1 MKKVYNYKSKKY
13 ILANSKKLPVW
24 QWGKRL
30 NIYKKRKQNLETIMK
45 KIPNNPYFEMN
56 KRQQKKVVD
65 EIYNINDFLNEIYLT
80 VFEKKLSKKKII
92 NYLTNIKDESGNH
105 FVDNQ
110 HANDFYYSLTQI
122 KSLYQQAKK
131 KYNKKTRN
139 KSLKNKKKVKRKSVK
154 KGGASTTRK
163 YQLPDSEVTLMDVIF
178 HPLWILEKKIGL
190 IVELPLDFIGIMS
203 DNIALMS
210 RIYFQVSGFALD
222 NTKDIL
228 SMTAAGLFTT
238 PLLKIIIGGK
248 FVISQFISYFLRISS
263 LALMYN
269 RKQYELFFY
278 SFIGLFPNSQNLLEI
293 YKRHTYNLSKYSKR
307 VEEMTYPIHQFL
319 DDTLEDLE
327 KIEQLNSRKI
337 AKIENPV
344 SSFQNPLHNL
354 SDQYKKAMYNV
365 DDSKNNINLLLENFK
380 QMMTPIIESLEDVRK
395 INGEDI
401 PTEDFVKREM

>member
-13 ILANSKKLPVW
+13 ILANSKQLPVW

-30 NIYKKRKQNLETIMK
+30 KIYKKRKKNVETIMK
-45 KIPNNPYFEMN
+45 KIPNNPYFKMN
-56 KRQQKKVVD
+56 KKQQQKVVD

-80 VFEKKLSKKKII
+80 VFEKNLTKKKII
-92 NYLTNIKDESGNH
+92 DYLTNIKDESGKY

-110 HANDFYYSLTQI
+110 HANDFYYSLKNI

-131 KYNKKTRN
+131 KYKKKPKN
-139 KSLKNKKKVKRKSVK
+139 KSLKNKKKVKKKSIK
-154 KGGASTTRK
+154 KGGASATRK
-163 YQLPDSEVTLMDVIF
+163 YQLAVSEVTLMDVIF

-319 DDTLEDLE
+319 DDTLEDLN
-327 KIEQLNSRKI
+327 KIEKLNSKEI
-337 AKIENPV
+337 AKNENPV
-344 SSFQNPLHNL
+344 SYSQNPLHNL
-354 SDQYKKAMYNV
+354 SDQYKKAMYGV
-365 DDSKNNINLLLENFK
+365 DDSKNNINLLLDSFK
-380 QMMTPIIESLEDVRK
+380 KMMTPIIESLDDVK
-395 INGEDI
+395 KVNDNDVL
-401 PTEDFVKREM
+401 TKSFVNQKN

>member
-1 MKKVYNYKSKKY
+1 MKKVYDYKSKKY
-13 ILANSKKLPVW
+13 MLVNSKQLPVW

-30 NIYKKRKQNLETIMK
+30 NIYKKRKKNVETIMK

-56 KRQQKKVVD
+56 KKQRKKVVD

-80 VFEKKLSKKKII
+80 VFEKNLSKKKII
-92 NYLTNIKDESGNH
+92 DYLTNIKDERGKY
-105 FVDNQ
+105 FVENQ
-110 HANDFYYSLTQI
+110 HANDFYYSLKNI
-122 KSLYQQAKK
+122 KTLYQQSKK
-131 KYNKKTRN
+131 KYNKQFK
-139 KSLKNKKKVKRKSVK
+139 KSLKNKNKIKRKSVK
-154 KGGASTTRK
+154 KGGAASMRK
-163 YQLPDSEVTLMDVIF
+163 YQLREEEVTLMDVIF

-319 DDTLEDLE
+319 DDTLEDLN
-327 KIEQLNSRKI
+327 KIEKLNSKEI
-337 AKIENPV
+337 AKNEKPV
-344 SSFQNPLHNL
+344 SYSQNPLHNL
-354 SDQYKKAMYNV
+354 SAQYEKAMYGV
-365 DDSKNNINLLLENFK
+365 DDSKNNINLLLDSFK
-380 QMMTPIIESLEDVRK
+380 KMMTPIIESLDDVRK
-395 INGEDI
+395 VNGNKVSKK
-401 PTEDFVKREM
+401 DFVEEEI